1 MFDYNDNGKFY
12 AANHV
17 QEQNDMINDYD
28 GQGDIQEKEIGK
40 AKIVVV
46 GVGGGGNNAVNN
58 MIRAGVNSATFVVMN
73 TDMQALNMSLVQPRN
88 KIQLGA
94 KLTGGLGAGAIPEKG
109 REAAEESRDL
119 IRETLKDVDL
129 LFITA
134 GMGGGTGTG
143 AAPVIAE
150 IAQALGILTVGIVTK
165 PFSFEGPQ
173 RMRNAEEGIEKLKNF
188 VDTLVVVPN
197 QKLIEILDK
206 NISFATAFKY
216 ADDILRQGVQGI
228 SDVIAHPSIIN
239 LDFADIRTI
248 LSNKGL
254 AHMGI
259 GLGKA
264 ENRVIEAVRQAVYSP
279 LIETDIQGATGIIVN
294 IVGGKEDLRLQE
306 IDEICNTIKQLIDPE
321 ANIILGVNEVE
332 NKKDIEVTVIAT
344 GFGDKTQPKSQPTS
358 SFGSYT
364 STGYGSS
371 GYGGYQPMPNS
382 YTQGGYMSQGGIR
395 RNPTQGNS
403 GISSSRMGVQDQNV
417 PPFLRLMKNKNDN
430 R

>member
-1 MFDYNDNGKFY
+1 M
-12 AANHV
+12 
-17 QEQNDMINDYD
+17 
-28 GQGDIQEKEIGK
+28 
-40 AKIVVV
+40 
-46 GVGGGGNNAVNN
+46 
-58 MIRAGVNSATFVVMN
+58 
-73 TDMQALNMSLVQPRN
+73 
-88 KIQLGA
+88 
-94 KLTGGLGAGAIPEKG
+94 
-109 REAAEESRDL
+109 
-119 IRETLKDVDL
+119 
-129 LFITA
+129 FITA

-206 NISFATAFKY
+206 NISFNTAFKY

-344 GFGDKTQPKSQPTS
+344 GFGEKVQTRQQPTS

-371 GYGGYQPMPNS
+371 YGNYQPMPNS
-382 YTQGGYMSQGGIR
+382 YTQGGYMPQGGIR
-395 RNPTQGNS
+395 RNPPQGTS
-403 GISSSRMGVQDQNV
+403 GVSSSRMGVQDQNV
-417 PPFLRLMKNKNDN
+417 PPFLRLMKNKNGN
-430 R
+430 N

>member
-12 AANHV
+12 ASNHV
-17 QEQNDMINDYD
+17 QDQNDMMNDYD
-28 GQGDIQEKEIGK
+28 NQGDIQEKEIGK

-206 NISFATAFKY
+206 NISFNTAFKY

-264 ENRVIEAVRQAVYSP
+264 ENRVIEAVS
-279 LIETDIQGATGIIVN
+279 
-294 IVGGKEDLRLQE
+294 
-306 IDEICNTIKQLIDPE
+306 
-321 ANIILGVNEVE
+321 NEVE

-344 GFGDKTQPKSQPTS
+344 GFGEKVQTRQQPTS

-371 GYGGYQPMPNS
+371 YGNYQPMPNS

-395 RNPTQGNS
+395 RNPPQGTS
-403 GISSSRMGVQDQNV
+403 GVSSSRMGVQDQNV
-417 PPFLRLMKNKNDN
+417 PPFLRLMKNKNGN
-430 R
+430 N

>member
-1 MFDYNDNGKFY
+1 
-12 AANHV
+12 
-17 QEQNDMINDYD
+17 
-28 GQGDIQEKEIGK
+28 
-40 AKIVVV
+40 
-46 GVGGGGNNAVNN
+46 
-58 MIRAGVNSATFVVMN
+58 
-73 TDMQALNMSLVQPRN
+73 
-88 KIQLGA
+88 
-94 KLTGGLGAGAIPEKG
+94 
-109 REAAEESRDL
+109 
-119 IRETLKDVDL
+119 
-129 LFITA
+129 
-134 GMGGGTGTG
+134 
-143 AAPVIAE
+143 
-150 IAQALGILTVGIVTK
+150 
-165 PFSFEGPQ
+165 
-173 RMRNAEEGIEKLKNF
+173 MRNAEEGIEKLKNF

-206 NISFATAFKY
+206 NISFNTAFKY

-344 GFGDKTQPKSQPTS
+344 GFGEKAQTRQQPTS

-371 GYGGYQPMPNS
+371 YGNYQPMPNS

-395 RNPTQGNS
+395 RNSPQGTS
-403 GISSSRMGVQDQNV
+403 GVSSSRMGVQDQNV
-417 PPFLRLMKNKNDN
+417 PPFLRLMKNKNGN
-430 R
+430 N

>member
-1 MFDYNDNGKFY
+1 MKTNVCECPDRV
-12 AANHV
+12 AV
-17 QEQNDMINDYD
+17 T
-28 GQGDIQEKEIGK
+28 
-40 AKIVVV
+40 
-46 GVGGGGNNAVNN
+46 GVLGYSGRYMARKLVN
-58 MIRAGVNSATFVVMN
+58 RG
-73 TDMQALNMSLVQPRN
+73 
-88 KIQLGA
+88 
-94 KLTGGLGAGAIPEKG
+94 
-109 REAAEESRDL
+109 
-119 IRETLKDVDL
+119 
-129 LFITA
+129 
-134 GMGGGTGTG
+134 
-143 AAPVIAE
+143 
-150 IAQALGILTVGIVTK
+150 VGIVGLTNSVGK
-165 PFSFEGPQ
+165 PNPDGWRLSPLCWDDPVALAESMRGCRALINTYWVRFNSRWFSHAEAVEHTRVLFEAAAKAGVERIVHISITHPDRDSSLSYFRGKAELE
-173 RMRNAEEGIEKLKNF
+173 RMLESQDIPYSVLRPAVLFGERPGE
-188 VDTLVVVPN
+188 
-197 QKLIEILDK
+197 
-206 NISFATAFKY
+206 
-216 ADDILRQGVQGI
+216 DILINNMAWVLRNFPVVGI
-228 SDVIAHPSIIN
+228 PENGEYRLQPIHVED
-239 LDFADIRTI
+239 
-248 LSNKGL
+248 L
-254 AHMGI
+254 AALAVREAMAEG
-259 GLGKA
+259 G

-371 GYGGYQPMPNS
+371 SYGGYQPMPNS